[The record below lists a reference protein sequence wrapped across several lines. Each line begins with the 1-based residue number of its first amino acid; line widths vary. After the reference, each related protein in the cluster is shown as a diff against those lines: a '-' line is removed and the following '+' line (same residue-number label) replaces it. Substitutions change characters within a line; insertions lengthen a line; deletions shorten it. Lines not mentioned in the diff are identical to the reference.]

1 MLALLNFMVGQV
13 QLVRELTHHQ
23 HAPYLSPHHVF
34 AFSTQGPRPEFLVNA
49 MRSSS
54 LKTSLEQCLEKPAAF
69 FTPHDFSIGHRG
81 ACMMFPE
88 HTQEAYVAA
97 IAMGAGIVECDVAV
111 TQDGELVCRHSQC
124 DLHTTTNI
132 LVTDL
137 ASKCTKPFSPA
148 NDSADADASATCCTS
163 DITLAEFK
171 TLCGKMDASDAS
183 ATTVEG

>member
-1 MLALLNFMVGQV
+1 
-13 QLVRELTHHQ
+13 
-23 HAPYLSPHHVF
+23 
-34 AFSTQGPRPEFLVNA
+34 
-49 MRSSS
+49 
-54 LKTSLEQCLEKPAAF
+54 
-69 FTPHDFSIGHRG
+69 
-81 ACMMFPE
+81 MMFPE

-171 TLCGKMDASDAS
+171 TLCGKMDASETS